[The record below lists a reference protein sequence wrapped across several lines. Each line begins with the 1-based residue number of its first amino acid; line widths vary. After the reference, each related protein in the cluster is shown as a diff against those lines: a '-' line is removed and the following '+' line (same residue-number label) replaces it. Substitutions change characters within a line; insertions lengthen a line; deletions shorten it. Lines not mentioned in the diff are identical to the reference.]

1 MLTERIGIVPQLG
14 YEIERLSG
22 TVENGTN
29 LYGDGA
35 AANCLS
41 FGAKLLYAPLERLY
55 IFANPA
61 YSVGISKDENF
72 ERLAD
77 NSDISAGGFMM
88 TLGAIFNF

>member
-1 MLTERIGIVPQLG
+1 MPQLG

-22 TVENGTN
+22 TVQDGTN

-41 FGAKLLYAPLERLY
+41 IGAKLLFAPMERLY
-55 IFANPA
+55 VFANPA
-61 YSVGISKDENF
+61 YSIGISKDENF
-72 ERLAD
+72 KHLSD
-77 NSDISAGGFMM
+77 VSDISAGGFMI